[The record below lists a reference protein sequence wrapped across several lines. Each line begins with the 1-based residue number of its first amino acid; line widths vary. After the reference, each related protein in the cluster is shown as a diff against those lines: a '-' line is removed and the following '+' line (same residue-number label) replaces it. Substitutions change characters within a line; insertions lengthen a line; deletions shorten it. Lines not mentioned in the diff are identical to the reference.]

1 MSALKQRLAQRLNQR
16 RIRQAQRLV
25 VDIDWQTPYVNG
37 LITPLVQKAIRLAWL
52 GTGKATV
59 NLALVDLL
67 TSQTLNNEWRGKDKP
82 TNILSFPFELPEGW
96 EDRQQLL
103 GDLVICVPVVQQEAE
118 QQGKVLAEH
127 MAHLLVHGL
136 LHLQGYDHENE
147 DDAEQMEALETAL
160 LAQLGIHDPYTI
172 TE

>member
-1 MSALKQRLAQRLNQR
+1 MSALKQQ
-16 RIRQAQRLV
+16 QAQRLKQRRLRQAHRLSIR
-25 VDIDWQTPYVNG
+25 IDWQTTAIKG
-37 LITPLVQKAIRLAWL
+37 LLSPLVHKAVRLAWL
-52 GTGKATV
+52 GEGKASV
-59 NLALVDLL
+59 NVALVDSQ
-67 TSQTLNNEWRGKDKP
+67 TSQSLNAEWRGKDKP

-96 EDRQQLL
+96 EDTQHLL
-103 GDLVICVPVVQQEAE
+103 GDLVVCVPVVLQEAQ

-136 LHLQGYDHENE
+136 LHLQGYDHEDE
-147 DDAEQMEALETAL
+147 HEAEQMEALETAL

>member
-1 MSALKQRLAQRLNQR
+1 MSALKQQQPQRLKQR
-16 RIRQAQRLV
+16 RLRQAQRLSV
-25 VDIDWQTPYVNG
+25 AIDWQTASLKG
-37 LITPLVQKAIRLAWL
+37 LMTPLAMKAVRLAWL
-52 GTGKATV
+52 GAGKATV

>member
-1 MSALKQRLAQRLNQR
+1 MSALKQQ
-16 RIRQAQRLV
+16 QAQRLKQRRLRQTQRLSV
-25 VDIDWQTPYVNG
+25 AIEWQTASVKG
-37 LITPLVQKAIRLAWL
+37 LMTPLVMKAVRFAWL
-52 GTGKATV
+52 GEGKARV
-59 NLALVDLL
+59 NLALVDLQ
-67 TSQTLNNEWRGKDKP
+67 TSQTLNHEWRGKDKP

-103 GDLVICVPVVQQEAE
+103 GDLVVCVPVVQQEAD

-136 LHLQGYDHENE
+136 LHLQGYDHEME
-147 DDAEQMEALETAL
+147 AEAEQMEALETAI

-172 TE
+172 RE

>member
-1 MSALKQRLAQRLNQR
+1 MSALKQQ
-16 RIRQAQRLV
+16 QAQRLKQRRLRQTQRLSV
-25 VDIDWQTPYVNG
+25 AIEWQTASVKG
-37 LITPLVQKAIRLAWL
+37 LMTPLVMKAVRFAWL
-52 GTGKATV
+52 GEGKASV
-59 NLALVDLL
+59 NLALVDLQ
-67 TSQTLNNEWRGKDKP
+67 TSQTLNHEWRGKDKP

-103 GDLVICVPVVQQEAE
+103 GDLVVCVPVVQQEAD

-136 LHLQGYDHENE
+136 LHLQGYDHEME
-147 DDAEQMEALETAL
+147 AEAEQMEALETAI

-172 TE
+172 RE

>member
-25 VDIDWQTPYVNG
+25 VDIDWQTTAIKG
-37 LITPLVQKAIRLAWL
+37 LLTPLVHKAIRFAWL
-52 GTGKATV
+52 GKGRAAV
-59 NLALVDLL
+59 NVALVDIE
-67 TSQTLNNEWRGKDKP
+67 TSQSLNAQWRGKDKP

-96 EDRQQLL
+96 EDTQHLL
-103 GDLVICVPVVQQEAE
+103 GDLVVCVPVVLQEAQ

>member
-1 MSALKQRLAQRLNQR
+1 MSALKQQQAQRLKQR
-16 RIRQAQRLV
+16 RVRQAQRLSV
-25 VDIDWQTPYVNG
+25 TIDWQTASLKG
-37 LITPLVQKAIRLAWL
+37 LMTPLVMKAVRLAWL
-52 GTGKATV
+52 GRGKASV
-59 NLALVDLL
+59 NLTLVDLL
-67 TSQTLNNEWRGKDKP
+67 TSQTLNHEWRGKDKP

-103 GDLVICVPVVQQEAE
+103 GDLVVCVPVVQQEAE
-118 QQGKVLAEH
+118 QQGKVLADH

-136 LHLQGYDHENE
+136 LHLQGYDHESE
-147 DDAEQMEALETAL
+147 QDAEQMEALETAL

>member
-1 MSALKQRLAQRLNQR
+1 MSALKQQ
-16 RIRQAQRLV
+16 QAQRLKQRRLRQAHRLSIR
-25 VDIDWQTPYVNG
+25 IDWQTAPVKG
-37 LITPLVQKAIRLAWL
+37 LLTPLVHKAVRLAWL
-52 GTGKATV
+52 GEGKASV
-59 NLALVDLL
+59 NVSLVDTE
-67 TSQTLNNEWRGKDKP
+67 TSQSLNHEWRGKDKP

-96 EDRQQLL
+96 EDTQHLL
-103 GDLVICVPVVQQEAE
+103 GDLVVCVPVVLQEAQ

-136 LHLQGYDHENE
+136 LHLQGYDHEDE
-147 DDAEQMEALETAL
+147 HEADQMEALETAL

>member
-1 MSALKQRLAQRLNQR
+1 MSALKQQQAQRLKQR
-16 RIRQAQRLV
+16 RRRQAQRLSV
-25 VDIDWQTPYVNG
+25 AVDWQTASLKG
-37 LITPLVQKAIRLAWL
+37 LMTPLVMKAVRLAWL
-52 GTGKATV
+52 GAGKATV

-96 EDRQQLL
+96 EGRQQLL
-103 GDLVICVPVVQQEAE
+103 GDLVVCVPVVQQEAE
-118 QQGKVLAEH
+118 QQGKVLADH

-147 DDAEQMEALETAL
+147 QDAEQMEALETAL

>member
-1 MSALKQRLAQRLNQR
+1 
-16 RIRQAQRLV
+16 
-25 VDIDWQTPYVNG
+25 
-37 LITPLVQKAIRLAWL
+37 
-52 GTGKATV
+52 V